1 MLPMMLG
8 RSIANQRL
16 TRVHVN
22 IYFFYPAN
30 RDCSGSRHFDQCLAF
45 SFSLTMTSCCIVIY
59 FKSSIFKF
67 IVLHAL
73 C

>member
-22 IYFFYPAN
+22 IYF
-30 RDCSGSRHFDQCLAF
+30 
-45 SFSLTMTSCCIVIY
+45 LTLLIGIVQEVAILINAWHLV
-59 FKSSIFKF
+59 FP
-67 IVLHAL
+67 
-73 C
+73 